1 METQAAAPLTR
12 STFLLSFVWQADTRA
27 IFSYDPHED
36 GNPIFWAMEADKWED
51 MGSPRVV
58 TVTIQ
63 PGDLLNG

>member
-27 IFSYDPHED
+27 IFSYDPLED
-36 GNPIFWAMEADKWED
+36 GNPIFWAVEADRWVD
-51 MGSPRVV
+51 MGKPETV

>member
-27 IFSYDPHED
+27 IFSYDPLED
-36 GNPIFWAMEADKWED
+36 GNPIFWALESDAWVD
-51 MGSPRVV
+51 MGKPETV

-63 PGDLLNG
+63 PGDQLN